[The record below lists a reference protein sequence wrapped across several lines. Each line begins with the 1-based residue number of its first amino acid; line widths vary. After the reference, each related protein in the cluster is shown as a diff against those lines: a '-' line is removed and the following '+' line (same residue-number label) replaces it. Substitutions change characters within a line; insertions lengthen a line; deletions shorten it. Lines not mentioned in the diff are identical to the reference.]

1 MGPIERLEL
10 NKNNL
15 TKSEIEIM
23 EYIKKNPMDIVQFSI
38 IQIAEKANTSK
49 SAVIRLCQ
57 KIGDDGF
64 SEFKFDISTFCSPP
78 KTSSPFNCES
88 VTNSRLYTLI
98 LTKFFI
104 PSTSFV
110 SINSW
115 LFLLF
120 RINEE
125 LAAL

>member
-57 KIGDDGF
+57 KIGYDGF
-64 SEFKFDISTFCSPP
+64 SEFKFDMSRYLVSNNVSVLSFT
-78 KTSSPFNCES
+78 TSCRWRMRWS
-88 VTNSRLYTLI
+88 VRT
-98 LTKFFI
+98 
-104 PSTSFV
+104 STSCSHAPV
-110 SINSW
+110 GM
-115 LFLLF
+115 L
-120 RINEE
+120 
-125 LAAL
+125 